1 MKPMYL
7 VTINVKKTLY
17 GGTAD
22 KLASIAPNF
31 PMKLLDSYLTRL

>member
-7 VTINVKKTLY
+7 VTINAKKTLY

-22 KLASIAPNF
+22 KLAAIAPTF
-31 PMKLLDSYLTRL
+31 QWDCSTPT